1 MQKYLPYLLSIT
13 LIWGCKDDDLEHRT
27 AEQRNAFLQK
37 NEIGIYN
44 GDNPIVLFQSDLHQ
58 LAYTSN
64 GKSWRIQTDNQQ
76 QYLSCRLNEKCRPRQ
91 KPDSNHSY
99 QRYRRYNRRNIYSR
113 RTENNRRK
121 MLAMASGFKYRI
133 NNPIQKL
140 TI

>member
-27 AEQRNAFLQK
+27 AKQRNAFLQK

-76 QYLSCRLNEKCRPRQ
+76 QYLSCRLNENAVPGKNLTAIIHTKDIEDITEGTYTAVALKTTDEKCWLWL
-91 KPDSNHSY
+91 PDLNTGL
-99 QRYRRYNRRNIYSR
+99 I
-113 RTENNRRK
+113 
-121 MLAMASGFKYRI
+121 
-133 NNPIQKL
+133 IQYKN
-140 TI
+140 